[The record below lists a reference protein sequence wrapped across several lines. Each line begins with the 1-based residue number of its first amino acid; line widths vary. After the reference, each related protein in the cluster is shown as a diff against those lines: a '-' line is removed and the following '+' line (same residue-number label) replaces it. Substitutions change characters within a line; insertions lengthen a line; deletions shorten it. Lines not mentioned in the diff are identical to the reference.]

1 MKITFHGAAGE
12 VTGSQHL
19 IETDGR
25 RILLDCGLFQGHR
38 AEAYQK
44 NSRFAYPPESLDAV
58 FLSHGHMDHCGNIPR
73 LYSKGFRGP
82 VFCTSAT
89 ADIAEI
95 MLKDSARIQE
105 EDARYLAR
113 KLDEKHPP
121 IEPLY
126 TEDDVTG
133 VAKLFERLDYK
144 EWHHLGDD
152 LKVRFLDAG
161 HILGSAIIEL
171 KIKDRGDWRHLVFTG
186 DLGRRDLP
194 LLRDPETIEG
204 CEILISESTYGNRV
218 HEPAADIKE
227 ELYQILDEAYRVE
240 GRVII
245 PAFSLGRTQQII
257 YYLNDLYNEN
267 RLPHMPVFVDSP
279 LSTRLVS
286 VYRHHLQD
294 MDDEVRE
301 VMEEDRD
308 PFGFSLLDYVS
319 SRQQSIELNKRKGA
333 FVVIAGSGMCE
344 NGRVRHHL
352 KNGIE
357 HVETTVVL
365 MGYQAAYTLGRRLQQ
380 RDPKVKI
387 FDRYYQVK
395 AKVIQLSGLSG
406 HADVEDFKWWYETS
420 ARRGNIGQVF
430 LVHGEPESATALAS
444 LIRDQCDLEP
454 IIPQYQQSFEV

>member
-1 MKITFHGAAGE
+1 MKITFLGAAGE

-19 IETDGR
+19 IETDSR

-38 AEAYQK
+38 EESYLK
-44 NSRFAYPPESLDAV
+44 NSQFAYPPESLDAV
-58 FLSHGHMDHCGNIPR
+58 FLSHGHMDHCGNIPQ

-82 VFCTSAT
+82 IFCTSAT

-95 MLKDSARIQE
+95 MLKDSAHIQA
-105 EDARYLAR
+105 EDARYMAK
-113 KLDEKHPP
+113 KLEEKHPP

-126 TEDDVTG
+126 SQDDVIE
-133 VAKLFERLDYK
+133 VAKQFERLEYH
-144 EWHHLGDD
+144 EWHELGED

-171 KIKDRGDWRHLVFTG
+171 KIKDQREWRHLVFTG

-218 HEPAADIKE
+218 HEKATDLKE
-227 ELYQILDEAYRVE
+227 ELFQIIDEAYRVE

-257 YYLNDLYNEN
+257 YYLNDLYNEK
-267 RLPHMPVFVDSP
+267 RLPHIPIFVDSP
-279 LSTRLVS
+279 LSTKLVS
-286 VYRHHLQD
+286 VFRHHIH
-294 MDDEVRE
+294 EVDNE
-301 VMEEDRD
+301 VQAVIESDRD
-308 PFGFSLLDYVS
+308 LFGFSLLDYVS
-319 SRQQSIELNKRKGA
+319 TREESIALNKRKGA

-357 HVETTVVL
+357 KIENTVVL
-365 MGYQAAYTLGRRLQQ
+365 MGYQAAHTLGRRLVN
-380 RDPKVKI
+380 RVPKVKI

-395 AKVIQLSGLSG
+395 AKVVQLSGLSG
-406 HADVEDFKWWYETS
+406 HADVVDFKWWYEES
-420 ARRGNIGQVF
+420 AKRGNIGQVF
-430 LVHGEPESATALAS
+430 LVHGEPESATALS
-444 LIRDQCDLEP
+444 ELIRDQCDLEP

>member
-1 MKITFHGAAGE
+1 MKITFLGAAGE

-19 IETDGR
+19 IETDSR

-38 AEAYQK
+38 EESYHK
-44 NSRFAYPPESLDAV
+44 NSQFAYSPESLDAV

-113 KLDEKHPP
+113 KLKEKHPP

-126 TEDDVTG
+126 SEDDVSR
-133 VAKLFERLDYK
+133 VAKQFERVEYH
-144 EWHHLGDD
+144 EWHELGDD
-152 LKVRFLDAG
+152 VKVRFLDAG
-161 HILGSAIIEL
+161 HILGSAIIEM
-171 KIKDRGDWRHLVFTG
+171 KIKDQREWRHIVFTG
-186 DLGRRDLP
+186 DLGRRNLP
-194 LLRDPETIEG
+194 LLRDPETIAG
-204 CEILISESTYGNRV
+204 CEVLISESTYGNRV
-218 HEPAADIKE
+218 HEKASDIKE
-227 ELYQILDEAYRVE
+227 ELYQILNEAYRVD

-257 YYLNDLYNEN
+257 YYLNELYNEK
-267 RLPHMPVFVDSP
+267 RLPHIPVFVDSP

-286 VYRHHLQD
+286 VYRHHIHE
-294 MDDEVRE
+294 MDNEVGKL
-301 VMEEDRD
+301 MESDRD
-308 PFGFSLLDYVS
+308 PFGFALLDYVS
-319 SRQQSIELNKRKGA
+319 TREQSISLNKREGA

-357 HVETTVVL
+357 HVENTIVL
-365 MGYQAAYTLGRRLQQ
+365 MGYQAANTLGRRLQQ

-406 HADVEDFKWWYETS
+406 HADVEDFKWWYEAS
-420 ARRGNIGQVF
+420 AKQGNIGQVF
-430 LVHGEPESATALAS
+430 LVHGEPESATALAA
-444 LIRDQCDLEP
+444 LIHDQCDLEP

>member
-1 MKITFHGAAGE
+1 MKITFLGAAGE

-19 IETDGR
+19 IETDSR
-25 RILLDCGLFQGHR
+25 QILLDCGLFQGHR
-38 AEAYQK
+38 EESYIK

-58 FLSHGHMDHCGNIPR
+58 FLSHGHMDHCGNLPR

-82 VFCTSAT
+82 VFCTSST

-113 KLDEKHPP
+113 KLTEKHPP

-126 TEDDVTG
+126 SEDDVNG
-133 VAKLFERLDYK
+133 VVKHFERLDYH
-144 EWHHLGDD
+144 EWHELGDD

-161 HILGSAIIEL
+161 HILGSAIIEM
-171 KIKDRGDWRHLVFTG
+171 KIKDQREWRHIVFTG

-194 LLRDPETIEG
+194 LLRDPEPIEG
-204 CEILISESTYGNRV
+204 CEVLISESTYGNRV
-218 HEPAADIKE
+218 HEKASDMKE
-227 ELYQILDEAYRVE
+227 ELFQILDEAYRVE

-257 YYLNDLYNEN
+257 YYLNDLYNEK
-267 RLPHMPVFVDSP
+267 RLPYIPIFVDSP

-286 VYRHHLQD
+286 VFRHHIHD
-294 MDDEVRE
+294 MDDEVKNVIE
-301 VMEEDRD
+301 SDKD
-308 PFGFSLLDYVS
+308 PFGFSLLNYVS
-319 SRQQSIELNKRKGA
+319 SREESIALNKRKGA

-357 HVETTVVL
+357 QLETTIVL
-365 MGYQAAYTLGRRLQQ
+365 MGYQAAHTLGRRLIN

-387 FDRYYQVK
+387 FDRYYEVK
-395 AKVIQLSGLSG
+395 AKVVQLSGLSG
-406 HADVEDFKWWYETS
+406 HADVEDFKWWYEES
-420 ARRGNIGQVF
+420 AKQGNIGQVF
-430 LVHGEPESATALAS
+430 LVHGEPNSSKALS
-444 LIRDQCDLEP
+444 ELIRDQCDLEP
-454 IIPQYQQSFEV
+454 VIPHYQQSFEI

>member
-1 MKITFHGAAGE
+1 MKITFLGAAGE

-19 IETDGR
+19 IETDSR
-25 RILLDCGLFQGHR
+25 RILLDCGLFQGR
-38 AEAYQK
+38 REETYLK
-44 NSRFAYPPESLDAV
+44 NSQFAYPPESLDAV

-73 LYSKGFRGP
+73 LYSKGYRGP

-95 MLKDSARIQE
+95 MLKDSARIQQ
-105 EDARYLAR
+105 EDARYLER
-113 KLDEKHPP
+113 KLQEKHPP
-121 IEPLY
+121 VEPLY
-126 TEDDVTG
+126 SEDDVKG
-133 VAKLFERLDYK
+133 VAKLFERLDYH
-144 EWHHLGDD
+144 EWHELGDD

-171 KIKDRGDWRHLVFTG
+171 KIKDQREWRHMVFTG

-194 LLRDPETIEG
+194 LLRDPEPIEG

-218 HEPAADIKE
+218 HEKASDLKE
-227 ELYQILDEAYRVE
+227 ELHQILDEASRVE

-257 YYLNDLYNEN
+257 YYLNALFNEN
-267 RLPHMPVFVDSP
+267 RLPHIPIFVDSP

-286 VYRHHLQD
+286 VYRHHIRE
-294 MDDEVRE
+294 MDDDVQEVIE
-301 VMEEDRD
+301 SDRD

-319 SRQQSIELNKRKGA
+319 TREESIALNKRKGA

-357 HVETTVVL
+357 QVENTIVL
-365 MGYQAAYTLGRRLQQ
+365 MGYQAAHTLGRRLMN

-395 AKVIQLSGLSG
+395 AKVVQLSGLSG
-406 HADVEDFKWWYETS
+406 HADVVDFKWWYEES
-420 ARRGNIGQVF
+420 AKRGNIGQVF
-430 LVHGEPESATALAS
+430 LVHGEPNSATALS
-444 LIRDQCDLEP
+444 ELIRDQCDLEP

>member
-1 MKITFHGAAGE
+1 MKISFLGAAGE

-19 IETDGR
+19 IETDSR

-38 AEAYQK
+38 EESYIK
-44 NSRFAYPPESLDAV
+44 NSWFAYPPDSIDAV
-58 FLSHGHMDHCGNIPR
+58 FLSHGHMDHCGNLPR

-82 VFCTSAT
+82 IFCTSAT

-113 KLDEKHPP
+113 KLKGKHPP

-126 TEDDVTG
+126 SEDDVDG
-133 VAKLFERLDYK
+133 VAKLFERLEYH
-144 EWHHLGDD
+144 EWYHLGDD
-152 LKVRFLDAG
+152 VKVRFLDAG
-161 HILGSAIIEL
+161 HILGSAIIEM
-171 KIKDRGDWRHLVFTG
+171 KIKDQREWRHLVFTG
-186 DLGRRDLP
+186 DLGRRNLP
-194 LLRDPETIEG
+194 LLRDPETIAG

-218 HEPAADIKE
+218 HEKASDIKE

-257 YYLNDLYNEN
+257 YYLNELYNEK
-267 RLPHMPVFVDSP
+267 RLPHIPIFVDSP

-286 VYRHHLQD
+286 VFRHHLHE
-294 MDDEVRE
+294 MDNEVRE
-301 VMEEDRD
+301 MMEADQD
-308 PFGFSLLDYVS
+308 PFGFALLDYVS
-319 SRQQSIELNKRKGA
+319 TREQSIALNKREGA

-357 HVETTVVL
+357 HIETTIVL
-365 MGYQAAYTLGRRLQQ
+365 MGYQAANTLGRRLQQ

-387 FDRYYQVK
+387 FDRYYKVK
-395 AKVIQLSGLSG
+395 AKVVQLSGLSG
-406 HADVEDFKWWYETS
+406 HADVEDFKWWYEQS
-420 ARRGNIGQVF
+420 AKRGNIGQVF
-430 LVHGEPESATALAS
+430 LVHGEPESATALAA
-444 LIRDQCDLEP
+444 LIRDECDLEP
-454 IIPQYQQSFEV
+454 IIPQFQESFEV

>member
-1 MKITFHGAAGE
+1 MKITFLGAAGE

-19 IETDGR
+19 IETDSR
-25 RILLDCGLFQGHR
+25 RILLDCGLFQGR
-38 AEAYQK
+38 REASYLK
-44 NSRFAYPPESLDAV
+44 NSQFAYSPESLDAV

-95 MLKDSARIQE
+95 MLKDSARIQD

-113 KLDEKHPP
+113 KLQENYPP

-126 TEDDVTG
+126 SEDDVNE
-133 VAKLFERLDYK
+133 VAKLFERLEYH
-144 EWHHLGDD
+144 EWHKLGDD
-152 LKVRFLDAG
+152 LQVRFLDAG

-171 KIKDRGDWRHLVFTG
+171 KIKDQREWRHLVFTG

-194 LLRDPETIEG
+194 LLRDPEPIEG

-218 HEPAADIKE
+218 HEKASDLKE
-227 ELYQILDEAYRVE
+227 ELYQILDEAYRVQ

-257 YYLNDLYNEN
+257 YYLNDLYNEK
-267 RLPHMPVFVDSP
+267 RLPHIPIFVDSP

-286 VYRHHLQD
+286 VYRHHIHE
-294 MDDEVRE
+294 MGDEVQRVIE
-301 VMEEDRD
+301 SDRD

-319 SRQQSIELNKRKGA
+319 TREESIALNKRKGA

-357 HVETTVVL
+357 QIENTVVL
-365 MGYQAAYTLGRRLQQ
+365 MGYQAAHTLGRRLMN

-387 FDRYYQVK
+387 FDRYYDVK
-395 AKVIQLSGLSG
+395 AKVVQLSGLSG
-406 HADVEDFKWWYETS
+406 HADVVDFKWWYEES
-420 ARRGNIGQVF
+420 AKRGNIGQVF
-430 LVHGEPESATALAS
+430 LVHGEPESATALS
-444 LIRDQCDLEP
+444 ELIHDQCDLEP
-454 IIPQYQQSFEV
+454 VIPEYKQSFEV

>member
-1 MKITFHGAAGE
+1 MKITFLGAAGE

-19 IETDGR
+19 IETDSR

-38 AEAYQK
+38 EESYLK

-58 FLSHGHMDHCGNIPR
+58 LLSHGHMDHCGNIPQ
-73 LYSKGFRGP
+73 LYRKGFRGP
-82 VFCTSAT
+82 IFCTSAT

-95 MLKDSARIQE
+95 MLKDSAHIQA
-105 EDARYLAR
+105 EDARYMAK
-113 KLDEKHPP
+113 KLEKKHPP

-126 TEDDVTG
+126 SQDDVIE
-133 VAKLFERLDYK
+133 VAKQFERLEYH
-144 EWHHLGDD
+144 EWHELGDD

-171 KIKDRGDWRHLVFTG
+171 KIKDQREWRHLVFTG

-218 HEPAADIKE
+218 HEKASDLKE
-227 ELYQILDEAYRVE
+227 ELFQIIDEAYRVE

-257 YYLNDLYNEN
+257 YYLNDLYNEK
-267 RLPHMPVFVDSP
+267 RLPQIPIFVDSP
-279 LSTRLVS
+279 LSTKLVS
-286 VYRHHLQD
+286 VFRHHIHE
-294 MDDEVRE
+294 MDNEVQAVIE
-301 VMEEDRD
+301 SDRD
-308 PFGFSLLDYVS
+308 LFGFSLLDYVS
-319 SRQQSIELNKRKGA
+319 TREESIALNKRKGT

-357 HVETTVVL
+357 KIENTVVL
-365 MGYQAAYTLGRRLQQ
+365 MGYQAAHTLGRRLVN
-380 RDPKVKI
+380 RVPKVKI

-395 AKVIQLSGLSG
+395 AKVVQLSGLSG
-406 HADVEDFKWWYETS
+406 HADVVDFKWWYEES
-420 ARRGNIGQVF
+420 AKRGNIGQVF
-430 LVHGEPESATALAS
+430 LVHGEPESATALS
-444 LIRDQCDLEP
+444 ELIRDQCDLEP